1 MNKLEFL
8 RRKRHD
14 TLFNDDGLIN
24 IENTDI
30 PDRFIKYLIDIFTT
44 LIDIEWRWNLLIFF
58 SGFVLTWLV
67 FAVYFFLLCY
77 LHGDLNETVK
87 SDWTPCAENVQSFS
101 AAVLFSIET
110 MSTIGYGYRYVTES
124 CPGAYIGVLVQSV
137 IGAALQF
144 ALAGLVVAKIRR
156 AKKRSITVIFSQ
168 YACVTKEDLNL
179 RLVIRVGD
187 IRKSDVIGAH
197 ARGFLIRKA
206 FSKRGEPIP
215 VQYFSVDFQ
224 SEGGGNILF
233 LPWPT
238 YIIHVIND
246 QSPLYMFSKDDIEH
260 ENFELV
266 VILEGVASTL
276 GKTFQA
282 RKSYHPY
289 EIKWGHRLSPLD
301 VTTDSQERHI
311 VDYEY
316 FNDTFPVDTPECS
329 AQELEGKGE
338 GSSRSS
344 SPKPSSNRRRSSC
357 FEQLSIFRHRRSIT
371 DTGLGADFE
380 DDDDENDDD
389 DGVHSEPSVASEK

>member
-1 MNKLEFL
+1 MNVLKCPHP
-8 RRKRHD
+8 KHQD
-14 TLFNDDGLIN
+14 TLFSNDGLIN
-24 IENTDI
+24 IENTNVPGRI
-30 PDRFIKYLIDIFTT
+30 GKYLIDIFTT

-58 SGFVLTWLV
+58 SSFVLMWLA
-67 FAVYFFLLCY
+67 FAVYFYLLCY
-77 LHGDLNETVK
+77 FHGDFSAHAK
-87 SDWTPCAENVQSFS
+87 PDWIPCAKNVQSFS
-101 AAVLFSIET
+101 AAILLSVET

-156 AKKRSITVIFSQ
+156 AKKRSVTVTFNK
-168 YACVTKEDLNL
+168 YACIMKEDQNL

-197 ARGFLIRKA
+197 ARGFLIRKM

-224 SEGGGNILF
+224 AEGGGDNLF

-246 QSPLYMFSKDDIEH
+246 QSPLYAFSKNDIEN
-260 ENFELV
+260 ENYELV
-266 VILEGVASTL
+266 VVLEGVASTL
-276 GKTFQA
+276 SKTFQV

-289 EIKWGHRLSPLD
+289 EIKWGHRPLPLN
-301 VTTDSQERHI
+301 VTTGNHERHV
-311 VDYEY
+311 VDYKY
-316 FNDTFPVDTPECS
+316 FNETFAVATPECS
-329 AQELEGKGE
+329 AQEMDQGE
-338 GSSRSS
+338 VDSSSSS
-344 SPKPSSNRRRSSC
+344 SPRPPNNRRRSSC

-371 DTGLGADFE
+371 DTGLGADFDYE
-380 DDDDENDDD
+380 ELEEEC
-389 DGVHSEPSVASEK
+389 EPSVALGL